1 MLNLEEEINSHSV
14 KYQGW
19 DLSTCKAWYWGEQ
32 VIYTGRHCTKRLWTI
47 KNVFKIT
54 QKPKLAPLVQACE
67 VTETGLSCICRLLAM
82 AVLAVASCGA
92 VEWTRPAPQ
101 NILVQRKSNWCSVHS
116 ALRSSNVYRKNI
128 LEENIGSVAEEIKS
142 SKINTYFR

>member
-1 MLNLEEEINSHSV
+1 MQGLILGRAGNIYRETLHKTSLN
-14 KYQGW
+14 YQK
-19 DLSTCKAWYWGEQ
+19 CFQ
-32 VIYTGRHCTKRLWTI
+32 IYTK
-47 KNVFKIT
+47 T
-54 QKPKLAPLVQACE
+54 QVSAFSE

-92 VEWTRPAPQ
+92 VESTRPAPQ

-128 LEENIGSVAEEIKS
+128 LEENSGSVAEEIKS